1 MFCYVPH
8 ISARLA
14 VLVLPARSA
23 QKTLVGACD
32 HHHPMWLEG
41 LVLVN
46 PEGNSW
52 HVEQILQMLLFL
64 LISPYSI
71 NPHVR

>member
-1 MFCYVPH
+1 
-8 ISARLA
+8 
-14 VLVLPARSA
+14 
-23 QKTLVGACD
+23 
-32 HHHPMWLEG
+32 MWLEG

-52 HVEQILQMLLFL
+52 HVEQTLQVLLFS